1 MLTEERDKRIMHRI
15 VCEDLEAILAAEVDW
30 NSLKGKSVLIT
41 GANGF
46 LPAYMIESILMLN
59 ARHDLNCKITGC
71 VRDIQKACKRFYD
84 YRHRSDLCF
93 IELDVSKEINIS
105 GRFDYIIHA
114 ASPASPKLFGI
125 DPVGTMLAN
134 LHGTN
139 QLLMLANEWGSERF
153 LFLSTG
159 EVYGDVSPEKIPTSE
174 SDYGYIDILNVRSCY
189 CESKRAAETLI
200 VSYFKQYGVPSVI
213 VRPFHTY
220 GPGMNLDDGRV
231 FADFVNSAV
240 KGSDI
245 ILASDGAAV
254 RAFCYLSDAVSGF
267 FTALFNGKTGEAYNV
282 GNPFGA
288 ISIKHLAE
296 MVAGLR
302 KELSLKVRTSTRD
315 ADDVYIPSPIKT
327 NSPDISAISKLG
339 WKPTVMP
346 EAGFG
351 RTIKYYTDV

>member
-1 MLTEERDKRIMHRI
+1 MHGIIR
-15 VCEDLEAILAAEVDW
+15 EDLEAILDASVEWDV
-30 NSLKGKSVLIT
+30 LRGKSVLVT

-59 ARHDLNCKITGC
+59 TRHHFNCKITGG
-71 VRDIQKACKRFYD
+71 VRDAQKAFKRFSD
-84 YRHRSDLCF
+84 YRDRGDLCF

-105 GRFDYIIHA
+105 SRFDYIIHA

-139 QLLMLANEWGSERF
+139 QLLMLAHEWRSEKF

-159 EVYGDVSPEKIPTSE
+159 EVYGEVSPQQVPTSE
-174 SDYGYIDILNVRSCY
+174 SDYGYIDILSVRSCY

-200 VSYFKQYGVPSVI
+200 VSYLKQYGVPSVI

-245 ILASDGAAV
+245 ILASDGSAV

-267 FTALFNGKTGEAYNV
+267 FMAFLHGETGKAYNV

-288 ISIKHLAE
+288 ISIKNLAE
-296 MVAGLR
+296 LVASLR
-302 KELSLKVRTSTRD
+302 TDLTLKVRTYTRSS
-315 ADDVYIPSPIKT
+315 DDTYIPSPIKT
-327 NSPDISAISKLG
+327 NSPDITSISKLG
-339 WKPTVMP
+339 WKPTVTP
-346 EAGFG
+346 EAGFK
-351 RTIKYYTDV
+351 RTVKYYTDV